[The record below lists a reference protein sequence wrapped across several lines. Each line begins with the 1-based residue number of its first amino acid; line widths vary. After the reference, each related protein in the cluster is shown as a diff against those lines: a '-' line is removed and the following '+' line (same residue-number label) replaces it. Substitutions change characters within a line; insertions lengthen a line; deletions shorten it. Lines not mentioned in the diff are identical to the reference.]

1 MARHCL
7 CIVWQWHQITSSH
20 QITSNHIT
28 SHHITSCDFNAC
40 AENKWCILYIVYSI
54 YSIYIYIYILLLHNC
69 VSTSIDCVL
78 CTHCVPYCASG
89 KYQLCSAKGRRP
101 MCYAEYIKFFTT
113 EAPVYKRLQAACYN
127 GPWAF
132 GPWAMRNMPSNGMAW
147 WHDDMMTWWH
157 NGILRFLSV
166 QSSSYVIRF
175 NKFSSLNGWK
185 LNCVWNISSV
195 MWLSCSAAWLFVR
208 I

>member
-1 MARHCL
+1 ME
-7 CIVWQWHQITSSH
+7 IHQIGGAPLSLYCVAVASNH
-20 QITSNHIT
+20 IITSNHIK
-28 SHHITSCDFNAC
+28 SHHITSHHV
-40 AENKWCILYIVYSI
+40 ILMPVLKISDV
-54 YSIYIYIYILLLHNC
+54 YILILHNC
-69 VSTSIDCVL
+69 ASTSIDCVL
-78 CTHCVPYCASG
+78 CTRCVPYCASG

-157 NGILRFLSV
+157 DGMMTWWHNGILRFLSV